1 MLLFIWLTRCKEQ
14 ISAADPRISWGTV
27 KVRYDGGQCDCD
39 NGLIQSGQKHGEHHY
54 GQCTSNRQELWVS
67 RNTSRRHT
75 IEFHWLC
82 IILTPRNNN
91 GKAILWKNL
100 LLVCVHTWLDLLRK
114 GYIGILLILHCWGSK
129 FVRDCHRGWGSG
141 SRGRQ
146 RAKHFGIRTLNR
158 QLYKHKKTGG
168 GGGGLT
174 WKAFLVEI
182 LGSAMT
188 SRLKHTPALYVELKS
203 VHVTTIETMK
213 PSLCRM
219 ADLRIVSCRS
229 VGFDPRR
236 WDWIDVQMLPNCARR
251 ILFLLHLEYVSG
263 TEFELNQQRRGEK
276 DVASC
281 KIWRFE
287 CLSEQRRQVETAFLK
302 AALDVRAPSIPFAQL
317 RHLESWSND
326 RWEEMTRKSD
336 YVMMSYGIPSG
347 VFWGS
352 IS

>member
-1 MLLFIWLTRCKEQ
+1 
-14 ISAADPRISWGTV
+14 
-27 KVRYDGGQCDCD
+27 
-39 NGLIQSGQKHGEHHY
+39 
-54 GQCTSNRQELWVS
+54 
-67 RNTSRRHT
+67 
-75 IEFHWLC
+75 
-82 IILTPRNNN
+82 
-91 GKAILWKNL
+91 
-100 LLVCVHTWLDLLRK
+100 
-114 GYIGILLILHCWGSK
+114 
-129 FVRDCHRGWGSG
+129 
-141 SRGRQ
+141 
-146 RAKHFGIRTLNR
+146 
-158 QLYKHKKTGG
+158 
-168 GGGGLT
+168 
-174 WKAFLVEI
+174 
-182 LGSAMT
+182 MT